1 LFQLAKKRKISRGK
15 GKQAMLTEE
24 MVYEMNRYNKL
35 PMNRNFL
42 VPFAKK
48 FLYERSPEVIVS
60 KIQ

>member
-35 PMNRNFL
+35 PMKRNFL

-48 FLYERSPEVIVS
+48 YFV
-60 KIQ
+60 